1 MSLSRLT
8 KVATGIL
15 ILAAIL
21 LPLVAGGNRYLVSVV
36 VTAYVIGIAVYGLDV
51 LLGYTGQLSL
61 AHAGFFAIGGYTTAL
76 LMRDLEL
83 SFWLALPAALVLTSA
98 LGYLIGLAALRT
110 REDYFA
116 IFTLA
121 VGVMI
126 VIVIDRWEELT
137 GGTDGLIGIPSPS
150 PLGPITF
157 ESHTSQYYLIL
168 LFLVLTIYAVWA
180 LVNSL
185 VGRTFIAVRNS
196 EELAAAMGI
205 DTGKTHQLAFVI
217 SVALAALGGSLY
229 AVVQGYIGPDM
240 GGTLMTFMMLTYLMV
255 GGVASLAGP
264 LLGTLLVT
272 TLMQGLQ
279 AFEAYQMMVLGPILT
294 MVIIFFPHGLAGRGR
309 RLVEWVTAERRA
321 PLAALG
327 PRSDGLAGPDAGGV
341 KPGAAGI
348 GDTPLGSGS
357 REEGFPSGGEG

>member
-1 MSLSRLT
+1 MSLSRLKT
-8 KVATGIL
+8 VSSLLLLVAAVL
-15 ILAAIL
+15 F
-21 LPLVAGGNRYLVSVV
+21 PLVFGENPYLVSVAATIY
-36 VTAYVIGIAVYGLDV
+36 VTAIAVYGLDV

-76 LMRDLEL
+76 LTRDLEL

-126 VIVIDRWEELT
+126 VIVIDRWEGLT

-157 ESHTSQYYLIL
+157 ESLTAKYYLIL
-168 LFLVLTIYAVWA
+168 LFLIGTIYAVWS

-196 EELAAAMGI
+196 EELARAMGI
-205 DTGKTHQLAFVI
+205 DSGRTHQLAFVI

-229 AVVQGYIGPDM
+229 AALQGYIGPDM

-255 GGVASLAGP
+255 GGVASLVGP
-264 LLGTLLVT
+264 LLGTLLVMA
-272 TLMQGLQ
+272 LMQSLQ
-279 AFEAYQMMVLGPILT
+279 TFEAYQMMALGPILAL
-294 MVIIFFPHGLAGRGR
+294 VIIFFPHGLAGRARHLIEGMSEGR
-309 RLVEWVTAERRA
+309 RADRDLRSAAEHGVE
-321 PLAALG
+321 G
-327 PRSDGLAGPDAGGV
+327 
-341 KPGAAGI
+341 
-348 GDTPLGSGS
+348 
-357 REEGFPSGGEG
+357 